1 MNSKEQLL
9 RMVLRAYI
17 RGGRKVELES
27 EWSKGF
33 CKALQFVEE
42 ELDRLEN
49 SMEVESSNYED

>member
-17 RGGRKVELES
+17 RGGRKIELES

-42 ELDRLEN
+42 ELNRLET
-49 SMEVESSNYED
+49 SMEVESSDYED